1 MPLMLQSILDPTL
14 ETHRAQCLI
23 AARDLLR
30 IWHIMRSDMHSAFEM
45 VKLIDYQAFVC
56 STLLILSM
64 LGYGSC
70 ENEGRNQNEVEN
82 ENEHNDRELL
92 ARTIATL
99 AQAGTSLG
107 NLVAKQ
113 AVQGLES
120 EASSLANPYA
130 KIVVPYVGVITISP
144 GEYYSAVKT
153 AVDETAETQLQ
164 MGMHTQTQNQSQIQ
178 GAPFSFS
185 LESNHNHTHDHNHE
199 ESYHDTN
206 TRYEDTSTLGEARD
220 VSLDTQGQ
228 RQTQMECTSIDFD
241 WASNLTAGFED
252 DWAWLN
258 GLGG

>member
-1 MPLMLQSILDPTL
+1 
-14 ETHRAQCLI
+14 
-23 AARDLLR
+23 
-30 IWHIMRSDMHSAFEM
+30 MRSDMHSAFEM

-70 ENEGRNQNEVEN
+70 ENGGRDEN
-82 ENEHNDRELL
+82 ENENECNDRELL
-92 ARTIATL
+92 ARIIATL
-99 AQAGTSLG
+99 AQVGTSLR

-120 EASSLANPYA
+120 LLQMGRGNCPRKQKGRMSEGEDSSLGNPYA

-144 GEYYSAVKT
+144 GEYYSAVKD

-164 MGMHTQTQNQSQIQ
+164 MGMHAHTQTQTQTQNQTQSHS
-178 GAPFSFS
+178 APFSFS

-199 ESYHDTN
+199 ESYHDNTN
-206 TRYEDTSTLGEARD
+206 TRYENTGTLGEARE
-220 VSLDTQGQ
+220 VPVDTEGQ
-228 RQTQMECTSIDFD
+228 RQTQMEWTSIDFD

-252 DWAWLN
+252 DWVWLN

>member
-14 ETHRAQCLI
+14 ETHRAQCLT
-23 AARDLLR
+23 AARNLLL
-30 IWHIMRSDMHSAFEM
+30 IWLIMRSDMHSAFEM

-56 STLLILSM
+56 STHLILSM
-64 LGYGSC
+64 LGYGSY
-70 ENEGRNQNEVEN
+70 ETGGGDQNEVEN

-120 EASSLANPYA
+120 LLQMGRGDCPRKQKRMMGEGEDLSLENPYA

-144 GEYYSAVKT
+144 GEYYSAFKT

-164 MGMHTQTQNQSQIQ
+164 TGMHTQS
-178 GAPFSFS
+178 
-185 LESNHNHTHDHNHE
+185 
-199 ESYHDTN
+199 
-206 TRYEDTSTLGEARD
+206 
-220 VSLDTQGQ
+220 
-228 RQTQMECTSIDFD
+228 
-241 WASNLTAGFED
+241 
-252 DWAWLN
+252 
-258 GLGG
+258 